1 MRLGKRR
8 NLALARLL
16 AALFGA
22 GLFLTA
28 TTSWGQEAIRYYEL
42 GLKSSLAKDKIHYFS
57 KALQLDPSLA
67 EAYKKRGTH
76 YFFQGKLDKAIEDF
90 TRVTELKPC
99 SAAAYQ
105 MRGVAY
111 LKKAHPEG
119 LLAELNRLALKY
131 TDLGVPEPVDVLLHA
146 SRDLTRA
153 IELNPH
159 MVSAYSYRAE
169 VYRLRGRITEAMD
182 DCSTA
187 IRLQGGSLST
197 ARAYVTRAKLHRQ
210 AGQKELSE
218 ADYHR
223 SVALDPFTPDYPPL
237 HVPLMLGYSANGADL
252 QSIRWAGLLGI
263 LILTFVVVFRLS
275 VQAPKKN
282 D

>member
-1 MRLGKRR
+1 M
-8 NLALARLL
+8 LAVARTL
-16 AALFGA
+16 AAILGY
-22 GLFLTA
+22 LCLTA
-28 TTSWGQEAIRYYEL
+28 TPSRGQEAIKYYEL
-42 GLKSSLAKDKIHYFS
+42 GLNSGLAKEKIKYFS
-57 KALQLDPSLA
+57 KALQLDPTLA
-67 EAYKKRGTH
+67 EAYRKRGAH

-90 TRVTELKPC
+90 TRVTELKPY

-111 LKKAHPEG
+111 LKKGHPEG

-131 TDLGVPEPVDVLLHA
+131 TDLGVPESAAALLNA

-169 VYRLRGRITEAMD
+169 VYRLRGRIREARR

-187 IRLQGGSLST
+187 IRLRGDSLSI
-197 ARAYVTRAKLHRQ
+197 ARAYATRAKLYGQ
-210 AGQKELSE
+210 MGQKELSQ
-218 ADYHR
+218 ADYRR

-252 QSIRWAGLLGI
+252 KSIRWAGLVGI
-263 LILTFVVVFRLS
+263 LILSFVVVFRLS
-275 VQAPKKN
+275 VQAPEKK